1 VEEALPA
8 LQQAHAPQ
16 GNEVAVAMPTVLV
29 KTRDFLTETVEE
41 IKKVTWPDW
50 PQLKNAT
57 FVILVFIMIVSF
69 IIWLMDISVRN
80 ILDFILGLFAG

>member
-1 VEEALPA
+1 
-8 LQQAHAPQ
+8 
-16 GNEVAVAMPTVLV
+16 MPNALV

-50 PQLKNAT
+50 AQLKSAT

-69 IIWLMDISVRN
+69 IIWVMDVSVRN

>member
-1 VEEALPA
+1 
-8 LQQAHAPQ
+8 
-16 GNEVAVAMPTVLV
+16 VAMPNALV

-57 FVILVFIMIVSF
+57 FVIIVFILLVSL
-69 IIWLMDISVRN
+69 IIWLMDVSVRG